1 MAIGNTKIEEQ
12 LRRVRL
18 LSENKAWFD
27 TFTTAT
33 KNEILDWIKIDQL
46 TNEGVDKNGNIIG
59 FYSFATQLITDGRK
73 RAGDPFD
80 LNDSGDFYRSM
91 FISVFLDSI
100 IIDAGSQTYAEM
112 QKQDWFSNSILGL
125 TDENFEK
132 LKSKVL
138 ESYQKHLREVL
149 QIN

>member
-1 MAIGNTKIEEQ
+1 MAIGNTKIEQQ
-12 LRRVRL
+12 LQRIRL

-33 KNEILDWIKIDQL
+33 KNEILNWVKIDQL
-46 TNEGVDKNGNIIG
+46 TNEGVDKFGNIIG

-80 LNDSGDFYRSM
+80 LNDSGEFYRSM

-100 IIDAGSQTYAEM
+100 VIDAGSQTYAEM

-138 ESYQKHLREVL
+138 ESYQKHIREVL